1 MINININN
9 EIGQLRSVVLGIATD
24 FGGTPKEEDCYD
36 PKSKENVLKGTF
48 PIEKDLS
55 EELNQFREVLE
66 KYNVKIF
73 RPETIKHLNQI
84 FTRDIA
90 FVIDDKI
97 IIPNIISDRRDE
109 INGINY
115 LLQDIDPKKILR
127 LGIDSRVEGGDVILS
142 NNKIFIGYS
151 KENDFIKYKVARTNE
166 AAIEEIRSLFPDKE
180 VLSFELNKSDTNAKE
195 NALHLDCCFQPIGKN
210 MAIIYE
216 GGFKHNKDVDYLNNY
231 FGSDNLIKITQEE
244 MYNMNSN
251 VFSISE
257 DVIVSEKGFN
267 RLNSIL
273 REKGFIIEEINFSE
287 TSKMEGLL
295 RCSTLPLDRL

>member
-97 IIPNIISDRRDE
+97 IIPNIISDRSNE

-115 LLQDIDPKKILR
+115 LLQELDPKKILR
-127 LGIDSRVEGGDVILS
+127 LGSDSRVEGGDVILS

-166 AAIEEIRSLFPDKE
+166 AAIGEIRSFFPDKE
-180 VLSFELNKSDTNAKE
+180 VLSFELNKSDANAKE

-231 FGSDNLIKITQEE
+231 FGSDNLIKITQQE
-244 MYNMNSN
+244 MYDMNSN